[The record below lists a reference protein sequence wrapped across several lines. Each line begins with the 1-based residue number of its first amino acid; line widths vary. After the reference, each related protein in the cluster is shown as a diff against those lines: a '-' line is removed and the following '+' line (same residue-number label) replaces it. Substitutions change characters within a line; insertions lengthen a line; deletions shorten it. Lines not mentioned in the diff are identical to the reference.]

1 MIRRPPRS
9 TLFPYT
15 TLFRSLYLSCLRV
28 QGHDYIVQP
37 AVEDLPVSEGHAE
50 VVPAAADRDLSEW
63 RHLAWDRERFV
74 GPDLLARCRVQR
86 ENVIVSVGDVH
97 PAVHDNGRDLEV
109 RQRVEDAGVE
119 DPGHLELI
127 DVGSIDLID
136 VLESC
141 VGEVI
146 AVMAPI
152 DVLSLLLLG
161 RFGRETGRAEPKS
174 EDYEDQ

>member
-1 MIRRPPRS
+1 M
-9 TLFPYT
+9 
-15 TLFRSLYLSCLRV
+15 
-28 QGHDYIVQP
+28 
-37 AVEDLPVSEGHAE
+37 
-50 VVPAAADRDLSEW
+50 
-63 RHLAWDRERFV
+63 
-74 GPDLLARCRVQR
+74 
-86 ENVIVSVGDVH
+86 SVGDVH

-127 DVGSIDLID
+127 DVGAIDLID